1 VKRARVERPLSPAG
15 QLRVLALLPYARVLA
30 RSYAR
35 FAPWLMDDL
44 YQASFLGVCRAVAC
58 DDRRQGPG
66 LLAYVRLHC
75 LSAMRRVLRLRL
87 LLSAPAGHRES
98 IPWESTHEAVAW
110 VADPVSAE
118 HRDVL
123 GELEHEE
130 DIRRLVLA
138 IDCLNRDQRR
148 VLECRRGMRRSLR
161 LSRGERGRCLTV
173 AETAKHVGLS
183 ERKVPGIEMAAMDVL
198 RERLEQAS

>member
-1 VKRARVERPLSPAG
+1 VKHARVERPLSPAG

-35 FAPWLMDDL
+35 FAPWLTDDL
-44 YQASFLGVCRAVAC
+44 YQASFLGVCRALAG
-58 DDRRQGPG
+58 DDGRQGPG

-87 LLSAPAGHRES
+87 LLSAPPGHRES
-98 IPWESTHEAVAW
+98 IPWESTHEAVVW
-110 VADPVSAE
+110 VTDPTSAE

-138 IDCLNRDQRR
+138 IDCLGRDQRR

-161 LSRGERGRCLTV
+161 LSRTERGRCLTGW
-173 AETAKHVGLS
+173 ETAKYLGLS
-183 ERKVPGIEMAAMDVL
+183 PRRVPMIEAAAM
-198 RERLEQAS
+198 ERLRTVMVG